1 MQLRRFEKYVNQ
13 STICWLIKVSTGKAK
28 GARTN
33 ATIKI
38 TLIDH
43 EGKSLKD
50 KILDKPLRKDFV
62 CGKSDTYTV
71 KVPKDFGKFFSTLFL
86 YL

>member
-13 STICWLIKVSTGKAK
+13 PTICWLIKVSTGKAK

-50 KILDKPLRKDFV
+50 KILDKPRHKDFV
-62 CGKSDTYTV
+62 HGKSDTYTV